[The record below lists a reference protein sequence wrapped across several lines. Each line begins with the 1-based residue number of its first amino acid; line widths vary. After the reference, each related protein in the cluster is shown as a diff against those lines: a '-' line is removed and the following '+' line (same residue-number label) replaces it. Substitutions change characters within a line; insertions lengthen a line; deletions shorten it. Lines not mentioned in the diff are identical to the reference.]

1 MTTVLDDPTVTWA
14 LGRAGM
20 YELCGLGL
28 SEPTPVGLARFRALA
43 DELTGHPVSR
53 SLGTGGPLADV
64 VAALDGTDLAG
75 LAIEHVRLFAGSV
88 PCSPHES
95 EYERDTGGKA
105 QRLADVAGFYRA
117 FGVAVSSEHR
127 ALPDFIGTELE
138 FMGLLCR
145 KQALARVEGWAD
157 REQVAGDAQRSF
169 LHDHLG
175 RWVGAFAS
183 ELRRAAS
190 PAGELF
196 VRVAD
201 LAERFV
207 GWELA
212 VFRLDPVRVDPA
224 DRSPLGPEPMDCQLS
239 PATTDDPPDILA

>member
-1 MTTVLDDPTVTWA
+1 MTTVLDDPTVAWA

-28 SEPTPVGLARFRALA
+28 AEPTAAGLARFRDLA
-43 DELTGHPVSR
+43 GEVAAHPVAR
-53 SLGTGGPLADV
+53 SLGVGAPLADV
-64 VAALDGTDLAG
+64 LAALDAAGVDDLA
-75 LAIEHVRLFAGSV
+75 AEHVRLFAGSV

-105 QRLADVAGFYRA
+105 QRLADVSGFYRA
-117 FGVAVSSEHR
+117 FGVTVSAEHR
-127 ALPDFIGTELE
+127 TLPDFIGTELE

-145 KQALARVEGWAD
+145 KQALARAEGWTE
-157 REQVAGDAQRSF
+157 REQVCGDAQRSF
-169 LHDHLG
+169 LADHLG
-175 RWVGAFAS
+175 RWMEAFAG
-183 ELRRAAS
+183 ELRRTAS
-190 PAGELF
+190 PLAAGRFL

-212 VFRLDPVRVDPA
+212 VLGLDPVRVDPA
-224 DRSPLGPEPMDCQLS
+224 DRDPLGPEPMDCPLA
-239 PATTDDPPDILA
+239 PDPGDDPD

>member
-1 MTTVLDDPTVTWA
+1 MTAVLDDPTVTWA
-14 LGRAGM
+14 LGRAGI

-28 SEPTPVGLARFRALA
+28 AEPTAAGLARFRALA
-43 DELTGHPVSR
+43 DELAAHPLSR
-53 SLGTGGPLADV
+53 SLGVGGPLADI
-64 VAALDGTDLAG
+64 VAALADVDVAALGA
-75 LAIEHVRLFAGSV
+75 EHTRLFAGSV

-95 EYERDTGGKA
+95 EYERDAGGKA

-117 FGVAVSSEHR
+117 FGVTVSSERR

-145 KQALARVEGWAD
+145 KQALARVEGWTD
-157 REQVAGDAQRSF
+157 RERVAGDAERSF

-183 ELRRAAS
+183 ELRRTAS
-190 PAGELF
+190 PAGDLF

-212 VFRLDPVRVDPA
+212 VFGLDPVRVDPA
-224 DRSPLGPEPMDCQLS
+224 DRSPLGPEAMDCDLS
-239 PATTDDPPDILA
+239 PAPTDDPPEILA